1 MMIDESNCKFRSFL
15 FDNWLSTE
23 CSGLD
28 AADVAHLFDIH
39 AADSLLLRYIRHGS
53 QVKIF
58 KIFKIFFMVH
68 MLKHSKIARGT
79 T

>member
-1 MMIDESNCKFRSFL
+1 MIDESNCKYRSFL

-39 AADSLLLRYIRHGS
+39 AADSLLLRYIRHGP

-58 KIFKIFFMVH
+58 EIFFMVH
-68 MLKHSKIARGT
+68 MLQYSNIARGT

>member
-1 MMIDESNCKFRSFL
+1 MIDESNCKFRSFL

-39 AADSLLLRYIRHGS
+39 ATDSLLLRYIRHGP